1 MNFYDFQIRAWRVDE
16 EHAQV
21 LVHSSPAGDIRK
33 PLTVN
38 LDPGRLNGL
47 RQLVDNCWKW
57 PPGTTQTI
65 IKAGNE
71 LAEILLPVP
80 VHTLLIKSLERVP
93 PEDGLRVRLCLDKD
107 LIDLP
112 WEFLYRSDG
121 TDEDGLAGFVVLNP
135 RISLVR
141 EAPILIYKPSLSDEP
156 QRLVFAGTPYS
167 VNGKKDAWG
176 TEEEYRRLSL
186 SLNQVVEKGFLEI
199 DPYITSDGDNIE
211 RALVEPAAFFH
222 YSGHTDEENGQS
234 YLTKTIK
241 DGAVAERLWSEKLGD
256 LLRRAQTKLAV
267 FSACNSGQWGFVK
280 PLLKAGLPALVGAQG
295 LVSSGAASWFS
306 QNLYKSLAL
315 GLSLDEA
322 VTWARFH
329 VLEVGKALANENCEW
344 GSLMVYTQSAQAVL
358 IPKAKDEGLRE
369 QQEEARAER
378 EQTIVN
384 VTNYIIS
391 GNVGTLIDQDVGTV
405 QSGGNVAGVVDR
417 RLSREDAD
425 T

>member
-21 LVHSSPAGDIRK
+21 MVHSSPAGDMRK
-33 PLTVN
+33 PLTVT
-38 LDPGRLNGL
+38 LVPDRLNGL
-47 RQLVDNCWKW
+47 RRLVDDCWKW
-57 PPGTTQTI
+57 PPGTTQQI

-71 LAEILLPVP
+71 LAEILLPSP
-80 VHTLLIKSLERVP
+80 VNTLLIKSLERVP
-93 PEDGLRVRLCLDKD
+93 FEDGLRVRLCLDKD

-121 TDEDGLAGFVVLNP
+121 IDEDGLAGFIVLNP

-156 QRLVFAGTPYS
+156 QRLVFAGTPYI
-167 VNGKKDAWG
+167 VQGKDAWG
-176 TEEEYRRLSL
+176 IEDEYRRLSL
-186 SLNQVVEKGFLEI
+186 SLNQVVEKGFLSI
-199 DPYITSDGDNIE
+199 DPYITSNGDNIE

-234 YLTKTIK
+234 YLTKELK
-241 DGAVAERLWSEKLGD
+241 GDAVTEKLSSEKLGD
-256 LLRRAQTKLAV
+256 LLRRAQTRLAV
-267 FSACNSGQWGFVK
+267 FSACNSGQWEFVK
-280 PLLKAGLPALVGAQG
+280 PLLKAGLPALIGAQG

-329 VLEVGKALANENCEW
+329 VLEVGKTYSKENCEW
-344 GSLMVYTQSAQAVL
+344 GSLMVYTQSTQAVL
-358 IPKAKDEGLRE
+358 IPKAKDESLRE

-384 VTNYIIS
+384 VTNYLIN
-391 GNVGTLIDQDVGTV
+391 GNVGTLIDQDIGTV
-405 QSGGNVAGVVDR
+405 QSGGSVAGVVDR
-417 RLSREDAD
+417 RVRREDAD

>member
-21 LVHSSPAGDIRK
+21 LVHSSPAGDMRK
-33 PLTVN
+33 PLTVT
-38 LDPGRLNGL
+38 LAPDRLNGL
-47 RQLVDNCWKW
+47 RRLVDDCWEW
-57 PPGTTQTI
+57 PPGTTQKI

-71 LAEILLPVP
+71 LAEILLLVP

-156 QRLVFAGTPYS
+156 QRLVFAGTPHI
-167 VNGKKDAWG
+167 VDGEDAWG

-211 RALVEPAAFFH
+211 RALVKQTAFFH

-234 YLTKTIK
+234 YLTRKLKGT
-241 DGAVAERLWSEKLGD
+241 VATEKLSSEKLGD

-295 LVSSGAASWFS
+295 VVSSGAASWFS

-329 VLEVGKALANENCEW
+329 VLEVGKTLANENCEW
-344 GSLMVYTQSAQAVL
+344 ASLMVYTQSTQAVL

-384 VTNYIIS
+384 VTNYIIN

-405 QSGGNVAGVVDR
+405 QSGGSVAGVVDR
-417 RLSREDAD
+417 RVSRKDTDA
-425 T
+425 